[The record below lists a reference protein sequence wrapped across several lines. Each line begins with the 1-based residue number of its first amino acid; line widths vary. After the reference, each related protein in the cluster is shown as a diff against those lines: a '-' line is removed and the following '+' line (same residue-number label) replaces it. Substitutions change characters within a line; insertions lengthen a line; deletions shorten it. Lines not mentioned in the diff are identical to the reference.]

1 LPVYAVSV
9 SVLAPLADAMY
20 QRILIAN
27 RGEIALRI
35 IRACRELG
43 IGSVAIFSEAD
54 RGAHYLELADE
65 AFCVGP
71 ARPADSY
78 LRIAN
83 VISAAEVGNVQAIHP
98 GYGFLAE
105 NAHFN
110 EICRSCKIDFIG
122 PSPEA
127 MAKLGDKNVA
137 REMAKAAKVPV
148 VPGSDGLVESADQ
161 SLEFAHQ
168 VGFPVLIKAVAGG
181 GGKGMR
187 VAANDLALKSALQQA
202 QVEAEAAFGN
212 GAVYLEK
219 YIEQPRHV
227 EVQVLADLHGNVVH
241 LWERDCSV
249 QRRHQ
254 KLIEESPS
262 TCINQKT
269 RDAMCT
275 AACRLIKEANYTNAA
290 TVEFI
295 VDKEGKF
302 YFIEVNARIQVEH
315 PVTEMITGI
324 DLIKQQILIASGQPL
339 PFRQKDIVQSGAAIE
354 CRINAENPKKNF
366 QPSPGK
372 INRLIVPGGFGVR
385 FDSHAHSGY
394 TVPPY
399 YDSMIGKLIV
409 HQPTRAEAIA
419 TMQRALAELRVDGI
433 ETTTS
438 LHQRILRHSAFVE
451 GRIDTTFVERMD
463 ASE

>member
-1 LPVYAVSV
+1 
-9 SVLAPLADAMY
+9 MY

-43 IGSVAIFSEAD
+43 IESVAIYSEAD
-54 RGAHYLELADE
+54 RGAHYLDLADE
-65 AFCVGP
+65 AYCVGP

-105 NAHFN
+105 NSHFN

-122 PSPEA
+122 PQPEA
-127 MAKLGDKNVA
+127 MSKLGDKNAA
-137 REMAKAAKVPV
+137 RELAKASKVPV
-148 VPGSDGLVESADQ
+148 VPGSDGVITDPDEALR
-161 SLEFAHQ
+161 FAHE

-187 VAANDLALKSALQQA
+187 VAANDLSLKTALQQA
-202 QVEAEAAFGN
+202 QQEAEAAFGN
-212 GAVYLEK
+212 AAVYLEK

-227 EVQVLADLHGNVVH
+227 EVQILADHHGNVLH

-262 TCINQKT
+262 TSISQKT
-269 RDAMCT
+269 RDEMCE
-275 AACRLIKEANYTNAA
+275 AAKRLIKNADYTNAA

-295 VDKEGKF
+295 VDKDGNF

-324 DLIKQQILIASGQPL
+324 DLIKQQILIASGEPL
-339 PFRQKDIVQSGAAIE
+339 SVKQKEVKQNGAAIE
-354 CRINAENPKKNF
+354 CRINAENPARNF
-366 QPSPGK
+366 QPSPGR
-372 INRLIVPGGFGVR
+372 IDRLVIPGGFGVR

-409 HQPTRAEAIA
+409 HQPTRDLAIA
-419 TMQRALAELRVDGI
+419 TMQRALAEMRVEGI
-433 ETTTS
+433 HTTIP
-438 LHQRILRHSAFVE
+438 LHQEVLSHSAFVE
-451 GRIDTTFVERMD
+451 GRIDTTFVERTSSF
-463 ASE
+463 A

>member
-1 LPVYAVSV
+1 
-9 SVLAPLADAMY
+9 MY
-20 QRILIAN
+20 QRILVAN

-43 IGSVAIFSEAD
+43 IESVAIFSEAD
-54 RGAHYLELADE
+54 RGAHYLDLADE

-71 ARPADSY
+71 AKPSESY

-110 EICRSCKIDFIG
+110 EVCRSCKIDFIG
-122 PSPEA
+122 PQPEA
-127 MAKLGDKNVA
+127 MAKLGDKNAA
-137 REMAKAAKVPV
+137 RELAKKTNVPV
-148 VPGSDGLVESADQ
+148 VPGSDGIISNPDEALR
-161 SLEFAHQ
+161 FAHE

-181 GGKGMR
+181 GGRGMR

-202 QVEAEAAFGN
+202 QQEAEAAFGN

-227 EVQVLADLHGNVVH
+227 EVQVLADHHGNVVH

-262 TCINQKT
+262 TSINQKT
-269 RDAMCT
+269 RDAMCE
-275 AACRLIKEANYTNAA
+275 AARKLIRQAEYTNAA

-295 VDKEGKF
+295 VDKEGKY

-315 PVTEMITGI
+315 TVTEMITGI
-324 DLIKQQILIASGQPL
+324 DLIKQQILIASGEPL
-339 PFRQKDIVQSGAAIE
+339 GMRQKDIKQNGASIE
-354 CRINAENPKKNF
+354 CRINAENPRRNF

-372 INRLIVPGGFGVR
+372 IERLIVPGGFGVR

-394 TVPPY
+394 IVPPH

-409 HQPTRAEAIA
+409 HQSTRAEAIR

-433 ETTTS
+433 HTTRS
-438 LHQRILRHSAFVE
+438 LHQDILSHSAFVE
-451 GRIDTTFVERMD
+451 GHIDTTFVERMF
-463 ASE
+463 SFG

>member
-1 LPVYAVSV
+1 
-9 SVLAPLADAMY
+9 MY
-20 QRILIAN
+20 QRILVAN

-43 IGSVAIFSEAD
+43 VETVAIFSEGD
-54 RGAHYLELADE
+54 RGARYLDLADE

-71 ARPADSY
+71 AKAADSY
-78 LRIAN
+78 LKIAS

-122 PSPEA
+122 PSPQA
-127 MAKLGDKNVA
+127 MARLGDKNAA
-137 REMAKAAKVPV
+137 RELARQAEVPV
-148 VPGSDGLVESADQ
+148 VPGSEGVVRSEEEAVG
-161 SLEFAHQ
+161 FAHE

-181 GGKGMR
+181 GGRGMR
-187 VAANDLALKSALQQA
+187 VASNDLSLKSALQQA
-202 QVEAEAAFGN
+202 RSEAEAAFGN
-212 GAVYLEK
+212 GEVYLEK
-219 YIEQPRHV
+219 YIERPRHV
-227 EVQVLADLHGNVVH
+227 EVQVLADHHGNAVH

-262 TCINQKT
+262 TSVTPET
-269 RDAMCT
+269 RTAMCD
-275 AACRLIKEANYTNAA
+275 AARRLIMAAEYTNAA

-295 VDKEGKF
+295 VDQDGRF

-315 PVTEMITGI
+315 PVTEMVTGI
-324 DLIKQQILIASGQPL
+324 DLIKWQIRVAAGERL
-339 PFRQKDIVQSGAAIE
+339 PWSQEQIEHHGAAIE
-354 CRINAENPKKNF
+354 CRINAEDPRRNF
-366 QPSPGK
+366 QPSPGR
-372 INRLIVPGGFGVR
+372 IDRLTAPGGFGVR

-394 TVPPY
+394 VVPPY

-409 HQPTRAEAIA
+409 HQPSRAEAIA
-419 TMQRALAELRVDGI
+419 CMQRALAELHVEGI
-433 ETTTS
+433 RTTVPI
-438 LHQRILRHSAFVE
+438 HQDILGHSAFVE
-451 GRIDTTFVERMD
+451 GRIDTTFVERTFTPG
-463 ASE
+463 SV

>member
-1 LPVYAVSV
+1 
-9 SVLAPLADAMY
+9 MY

-27 RGEIALRI
+27 RGEIALRV

-43 IGSVAIFSEAD
+43 IGTVAVYSEAD
-54 RGAHYLELADE
+54 RGAHYLDLADE
-65 AFCVGP
+65 AYCIGP
-71 ARPADSY
+71 AKAADSY
-78 LRIAN
+78 LKIASI
-83 VISAAEVGNVQAIHP
+83 ISAAEVGNVQAIHP

-110 EICRSCKIDFIG
+110 EVCRSCKIDFIG

-127 MAKLGDKNVA
+127 MAQLGDKNSA
-137 REMAKAAKVPV
+137 RDIARSAGVPV
-148 VPGSDGLVESADQ
+148 VPGSDGLINSEEEA
-161 SLEFAHQ
+161 LKFAHE

-187 VAANDLALKSALQQA
+187 VASNDLALKSSLQQA
-202 QVEAEAAFGN
+202 KAEAEAAFGN

-219 YIEQPRHV
+219 YIQHPRHV
-227 EVQVLADLHGNVVH
+227 EVQVLADGHGNAVH

-262 TCINQKT
+262 TSVSPET
-269 RDAMCT
+269 RAEMGE
-275 AACRLIKEANYTNAA
+275 AAKRLILQAGYQNAA

-295 VDKEGKF
+295 VDGDGNY

-315 PVTEMITGI
+315 PVTEMVTGI
-324 DLIKQQILIASGQPL
+324 DLIKSQIQIASGDPL
-339 PFRQKDIVQSGAAIE
+339 PFCQEDITSTGHAIE
-354 CRINAENPKKNF
+354 CRINAEDPARNF

-372 INRLIVPGGFGVR
+372 IERLIVPGGLGVR

-394 TVPPY
+394 VVPPY

-409 HQPTRAEAIA
+409 HQPSRQEAIA
-419 TMQRALAELRVDGI
+419 CMLRALAELRVDGI
-433 ETTTS
+433 KTVAP
-438 LHQRILRHSAFVE
+438 LHQEILSHTAFVE
-451 GRIDTTFVERMD
+451 GRIDTTFVERTFM
-463 ASE
+463 AG